1 MDIIQGK
8 NFKYENTCVTIGKFD
23 GIHIGHR
30 KIIDKV
36 LCLSRDNG
44 YKSTVFTFDFDYF
57 GNENG
62 KRLNSKAEKRA
73 LLKDIGIDLL
83 IDYPFDSETKNLSPE
98 EFVKLVLI
106 GKLGIKAI
114 VVGDN
119 FRFGKGATGD
129 INTLKALGNEYG
141 FEVYAISMV
150 EYAGDVVSSSRIRDE
165 LKVGHIDEAMNMLC
179 NKQTKN

>member
-1 MDIIQGK
+1 MDIVQGK

-30 KIIDKV
+30 RIIDKI
-36 LCLSRDNG
+36 LELSRVNG
-44 YKSTVFTFDFDYF
+44 YISTVFTFDFDYF

-62 KRLNSKAEKRA
+62 TRLNSKTEKRE
-73 LLKDIGIDLL
+73 LLKGLGINLL

-98 EFVKLVLI
+98 EFVNLVLN

-119 FRFGKGATGD
+119 FHFGKNASGD
-129 INTLKALGNEYG
+129 INILKALGHKYG
-141 FEVYAISMV
+141 FEVYVIPMV
-150 EYAGDVVSSSRIRDE
+150 EYAGDVVSSSRIREDIKAGN
-165 LKVGHIDEAMNMLC
+165 LIDAKKML
-179 NKQTKN
+179 NREDK